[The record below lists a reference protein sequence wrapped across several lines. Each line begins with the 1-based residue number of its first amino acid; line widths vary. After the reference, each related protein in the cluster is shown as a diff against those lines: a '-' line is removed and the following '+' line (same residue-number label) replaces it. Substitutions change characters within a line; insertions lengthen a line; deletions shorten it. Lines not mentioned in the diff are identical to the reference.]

1 MSESNDDASQLGT
14 ISREVRRIK
23 NNMDKKLSKEEQEM
37 EENITKFDGLQ
48 SIYSLVELYPNK
60 FKDMLD
66 KLVQ

>member
-1 MSESNDDASQLGT
+1 
-14 ISREVRRIK
+14 
-23 NNMDKKLSKEEQEM
+23 MDKKLSKEEQEM

>member
-37 EENITKFDGLQ
+37 EEKITKFDGLQ